1 MNLLNQKPGKGPG
14 SGSTAVIFRHG
25 KKSLPAGSGR
35 GAPWFLCAV
44 TAWASLVLCASAPAR
59 TISGT
64 VTGNQYGSEISSG
77 DVTGDLD
84 LSGAR
89 VTVIGDLIGGLTHDG
104 KAVGSSVLSS
114 GDTRQISITG
124 SVTGGLGTNGAESNV
139 VDLHGGHIL
148 GQQIGAGTRV
158 EGGVTEAGKA
168 VGNRVTLTG
177 IVLLRGD
184 NIVTGGRTGSGEA
197 TGNAVT
203 MTSSG
208 VLGKVYGSY
217 TGEGLADG
225 AVNLNA
231 SRVTDSV
238 YGGYSENGQAD
249 GTVTITGQYNGH
261 SFDGNVYG
269 GFSEKNGSASG
280 TVNLNGAVLSQ
291 SVYGGYAADGA
302 SDGTVSISVNS
313 ETGDLSTVAGSVY
326 GGYSAAGQAGG
337 TDESTRTTVTLTGS
351 SVTGDVYGG
360 YSGGGAVQHGDR
372 IGKQHSRR
380 QPLWRPWNGRRFLQY
395 SESEPCF
402 SHGRNI
408 WRLHGFRR
416 CFKQHGFPL

>member
-114 GDTRQISITG
+114 GDTQQISITG

-139 VDLHGGHIL
+139 VDLHGGYIL

-158 EGGVTEAGKA
+158 EGGVTETGKA

-177 IVLLRGD
+177 IVLPIGD
-184 NIVTGGRTGSGEA
+184 NIGTGGRTGSGEA

-238 YGGYSENGQAD
+238 YGGYSENGQAG
-249 GTVTITGQYNGH
+249 GTVLITG
-261 SFDGNVYG
+261 
-269 GFSEKNGSASG
+269 
-280 TVNLNGAVLSQ
+280 
-291 SVYGGYAADGA
+291 
-302 SDGTVSISVNS
+302 
-313 ETGDLSTVAGSVY
+313 
-326 GGYSAAGQAGG
+326 
-337 TDESTRTTVTLTGS
+337 R
-351 SVTGDVYGG
+351 
-360 YSGGGAVQHGDR
+360 
-372 IGKQHSRR
+372 
-380 QPLWRPWNGRRFLQY
+380 
-395 SESEPCF
+395 
-402 SHGRNI
+402 
-408 WRLHGFRR
+408 
-416 CFKQHGFPL
+416 